1 MLIFVFFSN
10 RPLPF
15 LFPYLPTYLL
25 PNFQGRTALLIAHR
39 WSSIQI
45 ADRIAVLG
53 DGKVIEIGTPQ
64 DLLSTSTDSAFR
76 RLVRRRGGK
85 GDEDGLGGGGR
96 V

>member
-1 MLIFVFFSN
+1 
-10 RPLPF
+10 
-15 LFPYLPTYLL
+15 
-25 PNFQGRTALLIAHR
+25 LIAHR

-76 RLVRRRGGK
+76 RLVRLGVNPGENGEGDGRR
-85 GDEDGLGGGGR
+85 EMLSLR
-96 V
+96 L